1 MPTVEI
7 EWARPFLPLIQEQAR
22 YKVFYGGRGGAKS
35 WAFARALLVMGLQRK
50 LRVLCCREFQNS
62 IADSVHK
69 LLSDQIGELGFTGR
83 YDVTQKAITGVNG
96 TEFIFKGLRHNAT
109 EIKSLEGVDVAW
121 VEEAQSV
128 SRESWDL
135 LIPTIRKEGSEI
147 WISFNPGR
155 PDDETYQRFVVQPPD
170 DAIVVKV
177 GWRENPW
184 FPDTLRKEMEYCRR
198 VSPDDYQHIWEGE
211 PRILTEAQVFKGR
224 YAIEEFTT
232 PDNMRFFHGADWG
245 FACLK
250 GDTMI
255 TTDYGDVPIKEIKIG
270 DRVLTRDGFKKVL
283 HAQSRGIRNVYD
295 VDFGYKKH
303 IIATGD
309 HRIFT
314 YCGWKK
320 VEDLQENEQICVIK
334 SSLMGKFI
342 RDIQKE
348 NTQTISIGSMVEST
362 SMKACTGL
370 YGNTTMG
377 KFQKAVIYTMLTA
390 THSITALKILCA
402 LQKANIKKSITRHP
416 SVLFQKKKCKHIG
429 HCMDILKK
437 IGQNAGKSLYRPR
450 KRGMAY
456 VKNAGSHLRLPTYI
470 RNFVALN
477 AGNIQIRRTAKK
489 NILVNGAGKS
499 SWQRLMESQ
508 EKLVRKSVPIK
519 LSLLPEKEE
528 VFDITVE
535 NGEYFANGV
544 LVHNC
549 DPTALVRCFIQGER
563 LYIDQEAYGV
573 GVELDET
580 PALFDS
586 IPTARKWAIKADNAR
601 PETISFMRK
610 RGFNISPA
618 KKWAGSVE
626 DGLAV
631 LKSFEKIIIHPR
643 CKHTIEEF
651 NMYSYKVDKNNG
663 DILPIIVDA
672 WNHCIDALRYS
683 LDGYIHGQKPM
694 KFAPSVQRRLFL
706 DRMRGR

>member
-1 MPTVEI
+1 MPTAEI

-224 YAIEEFTT
+224 YAIEEFAT

-245 FACLK
+245 FA
-250 GDTMI
+250 
-255 TTDYGDVPIKEIKIG
+255 
-270 DRVLTRDGFKKVL
+270 
-283 HAQSRGIRNVYD
+283 N
-295 VDFGYKKH
+295 
-303 IIATGD
+303 
-309 HRIFT
+309 
-314 YCGWKK
+314 
-320 VEDLQENEQICVIK
+320 
-334 SSLMGKFI
+334 
-342 RDIQKE
+342 
-348 NTQTISIGSMVEST
+348 
-362 SMKACTGL
+362 
-370 YGNTTMG
+370 
-377 KFQKAVIYTMLTA
+377 
-390 THSITALKILCA
+390 
-402 LQKANIKKSITRHP
+402 
-416 SVLFQKKKCKHIG
+416 
-429 HCMDILKK
+429 
-437 IGQNAGKSLYRPR
+437 
-450 KRGMAY
+450 
-456 VKNAGSHLRLPTYI
+456 
-470 RNFVALN
+470 
-477 AGNIQIRRTAKK
+477 
-489 NILVNGAGKS
+489 
-499 SWQRLMESQ
+499 
-508 EKLVRKSVPIK
+508 
-519 LSLLPEKEE
+519 
-528 VFDITVE
+528 
-535 NGEYFANGV
+535 
-544 LVHNC
+544 

-563 LYIDQEAYGV
+563 LYIDHEAYGV

-663 DILPIIVDA
+663 DILPVIVDA
-672 WNHCIDALRYS
+672 WNHCIHALRYS
-683 LDGYIHGQKPM
+683 LDGYIHGLGPM
-694 KFAPSVQRRLFL
+694 KFAPSVQRRLIL
-706 DRMRGR
+706 DRLHGRS